1 MKRMQTAAIVVFL
14 LLATVSVLGQTK
26 QAKSAM
32 PKFEGTWVLVPEK
45 SAGLTGA
52 LSKAQIHLVV
62 TQNDQ
67 QLTADQKVIIRE
79 REQPSQELVYKLDGS
94 ENQIEVVRPLAGTM
108 KLKARWIESTKTL
121 ELLSSITGENEGK
134 PATIS
139 TQEHWQLT
147 GDTLKIVRN
156 RKSPQGIQTFKLVFQ
171 KQ

>member
-1 MKRMQTAAIVVFL
+1 MKRMKKAAIVVFL
-14 LLATVSVLGQTK
+14 LLATISVWGQTK
-26 QAKSAM
+26 QVKSAM

-62 TQNDQ
+62 TQNDK

-94 ENQIEVVRPLAGTM
+94 ENEIEVVRPLAGSM
-108 KLKARWIESTKTL
+108 KLKAKWLDGSKVL
-121 ELLSSITGENEGK
+121 ELHSTITGENEGK
-134 PATIS
+134 PATI
-139 TQEHWQLT
+139 TTLEQWQLI
-147 GDTLKIVRN
+147 GDTLRIIRT
-156 RKSPQGIQTFKLVFQ
+156 RKSPQGTLTFKLIFQ

>member
-1 MKRMQTAAIVVFL
+1 MAAIIVL
-14 LLATVSVLGQTK
+14 ALLAVVPAWGQQTK
-26 QAKSAM
+26 QAKSGI
-32 PKFEGTWVLVPEK
+32 PKFDGTWVLNREK
-45 SAGLTGA
+45 SSGLTGA
-52 LSKAQIHLVV
+52 FDKAEIHLVV
-62 TQNDQ
+62 TQDSQ
-67 QLTADQKVIIRE
+67 KLTAEQKVIIRE
-79 REQPSQELVYKLDGS
+79 REQPSQDLVYKLDGG

-121 ELLSSITGENEGK
+121 ELLSTIIGENEGK
-134 PATIS
+134 PAMIS